1 MNLSREFANG
11 EGRDYSYNN
20 IVKEEDLSLFLRT
33 EAKEVLYTQLKQCG
47 INIKFFVYVNVR
59 FNKFE
64 ENDIKTSE
72 PWFSNESPAILY
84 NDSEINRL
92 LEEIFSEIQVK
103 FDSFIQNGSGFY
115 FDKVLGLSLVICKFQ
130 PLAGGVDNVPI
141 LPLALRNRRAIHI
154 FGKTDKGGC
163 FMQCIRHHLRNHKP
177 DIELRTRTIDN
188 PTTLEKIPTFE
199 LINNLA
205 IYVFGTNRKGD
216 VCVYYVSKN
225 PKAKTVID
233 LLLYQNHYF
242 YVKKLAGLVYRRTRG
257 EKTFICRSCLCFY
270 KSAAKLA
277 IHKRYCENKG
287 TVYVLPEGD
296 RAKLEFTNYR
306 SMIKTEHVVYF
317 DFESYIDGTTGI
329 HYPIA
334 VSAKRIC
341 TNSAYNSKLFI
352 YFGGDCVQKFLKWL
366 DDQKYEVH
374 NISLH
379 HYHRLEMSQSNWI
392 HFHKQDKCEMCGIRF
407 DRLNT
412 KYKDHDHLTG
422 AFRYVLC
429 NRCNITYASRDT
441 KIVCVSHNG
450 MGYDNHFLI
459 TEIAELCRK
468 NKTRGFKSVAKN
480 REKNMVICYG
490 EYVFLDSYQFLP
502 SSLST
507 LVNTMTVFPL
517 IKEHFGE
524 TNYKLFTK
532 KGIYCYEYVKSPE
545 LLQTDRLPEMG
556 AFYDSIR
563 EKGITPAEY
572 KHAQCVWETMKCEN
586 LLDYTRFYLEA
597 DVLLLADCFEQFRK
611 TTKQNFDLDPTKFL
625 STPHLGFNSM
635 LKFTGIKL
643 ELFQD
648 REMLDMIRNSIRGGI
663 STITKR
669 YADTNDDSSQIVYL
683 DCCNLY
689 GYALSRSLPVG
700 DFRWMTTEEIS
711 SFDPFALT
719 PDSPYGFILECD
731 LSYPTHLHSDHN
743 DLPLAPEKI
752 SVDPTDWSPYTSSA
766 AKTSGIPIKKGG
778 KKLIPHLGRRQNYV
792 LHYQNLKFYLEQGM
806 ILEKIHRG
814 LTFTQSKWMKP
825 FIDFN
830 TDQRKKAKNEFET
843 NFWKLMS
850 NSAYGKL
857 LQDPGR
863 YNNIK
868 MVSNPRRCRQLV
880 SRPGFK
886 RIIIYNKRFA
896 GIEMKKDFVY
906 LNKPIIAGFTVLEL
920 SKLHVYKFHYLYIKK
935 LYGDQCELL
944 FTDTDSLVYKVSD
957 PEFDNDVYTNRQ
969 YFDLSNYS
977 PNNPLYDASN
987 HRLRGTF
994 KNEFPRD
1001 PVVAFV
1007 GTRSKMYVTLH
1018 ASQIEIKKAKG
1029 LPRSVVSNMKFGEY
1043 LQALQ
1048 TEEKPNY
1055 YTFYAIRSNLHVLQT
1070 RKHAKKGLCPF
1081 DDKRYVLSDG
1091 INTLAHGHF
1100 KIKQLRQVQ
1109 KQN

>member
-33 EAKEVLYTQLKQCG
+33 EAKEVLYTQLQQCG

-84 NDSEINRL
+84 NDSEINIL

-177 DIELRTRTIDN
+177 DIELRTGTIDN

-216 VCVYYVSKN
+216 VCIYYVSKN

-366 DDQKYEVH
+366 EDQKYEVH

-379 HYHRLEMSQSNWI
+379 HYHRLEMSQSNWV
-392 HFHKQDKCEMCGIRF
+392 HFHKEDKCEMCGIRF
-407 DRLNT
+407 DRLKT

-429 NRCNITYASRDT
+429 NRCNIAYASRDT

-468 NKTRGFKSVAKN
+468 NKTRGFKSLAKN
-480 REKNMVICYG
+480 REKNMVIYYG

-711 SFDPFALT
+711 SFDPFTLT

-778 KKLIPHLGRRQNYV
+778 KN
-792 LHYQNLKFYLEQGM
+792 
-806 ILEKIHRG
+806 
-814 LTFTQSKWMKP
+814 
-825 FIDFN
+825 
-830 TDQRKKAKNEFET
+830 
-843 NFWKLMS
+843 
-850 NSAYGKL
+850 
-857 LQDPGR
+857 
-863 YNNIK
+863 
-868 MVSNPRRCRQLV
+868 
-880 SRPGFK
+880 
-886 RIIIYNKRFA
+886 
-896 GIEMKKDFVY
+896 
-906 LNKPIIAGFTVLEL
+906 
-920 SKLHVYKFHYLYIKK
+920 
-935 LYGDQCELL
+935 
-944 FTDTDSLVYKVSD
+944 
-957 PEFDNDVYTNRQ
+957 
-969 YFDLSNYS
+969 
-977 PNNPLYDASN
+977 
-987 HRLRGTF
+987 
-994 KNEFPRD
+994 
-1001 PVVAFV
+1001 
-1007 GTRSKMYVTLH
+1007 
-1018 ASQIEIKKAKG
+1018 
-1029 LPRSVVSNMKFGEY
+1029 
-1043 LQALQ
+1043 
-1048 TEEKPNY
+1048 
-1055 YTFYAIRSNLHVLQT
+1055 
-1070 RKHAKKGLCPF
+1070 
-1081 DDKRYVLSDG
+1081 
-1091 INTLAHGHF
+1091 
-1100 KIKQLRQVQ
+1100 
-1109 KQN
+1109 

>member
-1 MNLSREFANG
+1 
-11 EGRDYSYNN
+11 
-20 IVKEEDLSLFLRT
+20 
-33 EAKEVLYTQLKQCG
+33 
-47 INIKFFVYVNVR
+47 
-59 FNKFE
+59 
-64 ENDIKTSE
+64 
-72 PWFSNESPAILY
+72 
-84 NDSEINRL
+84 
-92 LEEIFSEIQVK
+92 
-103 FDSFIQNGSGFY
+103 
-115 FDKVLGLSLVICKFQ
+115 
-130 PLAGGVDNVPI
+130 
-141 LPLALRNRRAIHI
+141 
-154 FGKTDKGGC
+154 
-163 FMQCIRHHLRNHKP
+163 
-177 DIELRTRTIDN
+177 
-188 PTTLEKIPTFE
+188 
-199 LINNLA
+199 
-205 IYVFGTNRKGD
+205 
-216 VCVYYVSKN
+216 
-225 PKAKTVID
+225 
-233 LLLYQNHYF
+233 
-242 YVKKLAGLVYRRTRG
+242 
-257 EKTFICRSCLCFY
+257 
-270 KSAAKLA
+270 
-277 IHKRYCENKG
+277 
-287 TVYVLPEGD
+287 
-296 RAKLEFTNYR
+296 
-306 SMIKTEHVVYF
+306 
-317 DFESYIDGTTGI
+317 
-329 HYPIA
+329 
-334 VSAKRIC
+334 
-341 TNSAYNSKLFI
+341 
-352 YFGGDCVQKFLKWL
+352 
-366 DDQKYEVH
+366 
-374 NISLH
+374 
-379 HYHRLEMSQSNWI
+379 
-392 HFHKQDKCEMCGIRF
+392 
-407 DRLNT
+407 
-412 KYKDHDHLTG
+412 
-422 AFRYVLC
+422 
-429 NRCNITYASRDT
+429 
-441 KIVCVSHNG
+441 
-450 MGYDNHFLI
+450 
-459 TEIAELCRK
+459 
-468 NKTRGFKSVAKN
+468 
-480 REKNMVICYG
+480 MVIYYG

-563 EKGITPAEY
+563 E

-711 SFDPFALT
+711 SFDPFTLT

-850 NSAYGKL
+850 NSTYGKL

-868 MVSNPRRCRQLV
+868 MVS
-880 SRPGFK
+880 RPGFK
-886 RIIIYNKRFA
+886 RIIFYNKRFA

-994 KNEFPRD
+994 KNDFPRD

-1070 RKHAKKGLCPF
+1070 RKHAKKWLCPF